1 MKTWNSRVSYIKGKL
16 GWLPR
21 KLQRHKSHLRIRQEV
36 PKRGG
41 REKKR
46 TVRRERGRER
56 DKGSERQGQRA
67 KREGKSGRERRRE
80 RREGRKRE
88 RRGQEGDKGMEG
100 KEKKER
106 NRRDRGEER
115 EIGER
120 DSQSF
125 PVTAKW
131 SSTHVIT

>member
-67 KREGKSGRERRRE
+67 KREGKRGRERRRE
-80 RREGRKRE
+80 IREGRKRE
-88 RRGQEGDKGMEG
+88 RRDRRETREWR
-100 KEKKER
+100 EKKRKKGTGEIEEKRER
-106 NRRDRGEER
+106 
-115 EIGER
+115 
-120 DSQSF
+120 
-125 PVTAKW
+125 
-131 SSTHVIT
+131 